1 MEREV
6 VITGIGPILPSCDHV
21 DIFWDHIKS
30 GNSQLDLMSD
40 PSLPGKVIPAGC
52 IRNFDPAKYLSTIPE
67 RYVSSYSPLL
77 QHYLASLFLA
87 REDAGLDL
95 SLLSPDRIAIY
106 DGSSRGTIAFWDKKI
121 KMEADLPPSDV
132 YSRKDI
138 ISGVNGVTTGV
149 AAALLNIYG
158 PTISFSGS
166 CCSGLFATGQAFRDI
181 SSGVVDAA
189 FATGYDE
196 ALTASL
202 FASYREAGIISQ
214 ESEYAQQ
221 ASKPY
226 DNEPSLVFG
235 EGAVTLMLEEHEFAQ
250 RRGAN
255 ILAKITSY
263 TQGNEGYNPYR
274 SGGNIERS
282 VHLLQSLFKST
293 NLHPEQTDF
302 FVGHGNGVPQ
312 SDIAEI
318 NVVKQFFGKMVAD
331 IALISVKPIY
341 GHIIGGSSSVNI
353 AAAALMLHNNY
364 LVPTVNAGCLLSQIS
379 KDYDNKGKHKPDC
392 SQGVAFSWGMGGN
405 IAAMLLEKI

>member
-6 VITGIGPILPSCDHV
+6 VITGIGTMLPSCDHA
-21 DIFWDHIKS
+21 DIFWEHLKS
-30 GNSQLDLMSD
+30 GSSQLALIPD
-40 PSLPGKVIPAGC
+40 PSRPEQVVPAGC
-52 IRNFDPAKYLSTIPE
+52 INNFDPAKYLSAVPE

-87 REDAGLDL
+87 RVNANLDL

-106 DGSSRGTIAFWDKKI
+106 DGSSRGTIEFWDKKI

-138 ISGVNGVTTGV
+138 ISGVNGVTAGV

-181 SSGVVDAA
+181 SSGMVDAA

-202 FASYREAGIISQ
+202 FASYREAGIISL
-214 ESEYAQQ
+214 ESDSARQ

-226 DNEPSLVFG
+226 DNKPSLVFG
-235 EGAVTLMLEEHEFAQ
+235 EGAVTLVMEEYEFARQ
-250 RRGAN
+250 RGAK
-255 ILAKITSY
+255 ILAKIRSY
-263 TQGNEGYNPYR
+263 AQGNEGYNPYR

-282 VHLLQSLFKST
+282 VHLLQSLFNST
-293 NLHPEQTDF
+293 ELHPEQTDF

-318 NVVKQFFGKMVAD
+318 NVVKQFFGKKIND

-353 AAAALMLHNNY
+353 AAAALMLHNGY
-364 LVPTVNAGCLLSQIS
+364 LVPTVNAGYLLSELS
-379 KDYDNKGKHKPDC
+379 NNYDNKGKHKPDC